1 MADVVGLDTF
11 IVHFEGYE
19 DHYVLIGG
27 AACSLWLGAQGLSF
41 RSTRDLDVVIIVEG
55 MNVEFVKLLWDFIS
69 DGKFASLEQ
78 ATGKPQLYRFYG
90 PETAGYPYMIELL
103 TRRLLDLPESVH
115 LAPMPLSDEISSLS
129 AILLDD
135 VYYYFVLEHR
145 EQIQGA
151 STIPGRCLIPLK
163 AKAWLDL
170 TKRRDDGDTNVR
182 MSDIRKHRNDVFR
195 LLIAM
200 PPAERVSLP
209 ATVQD
214 DLALF
219 LQAMQSDDATWA
231 AVEASV
237 QATSGNTLPSR
248 SESIDLIEQIFGL

>member
-1 MADVVGLDTF
+1 MP
-11 IVHFEGYE
+11 
-19 DHYVLIGG
+19 
-27 AACSLWLGAQGLSF
+27 
-41 RSTRDLDVVIIVEG
+41 
-55 MNVEFVKLLWDFIS
+55 IS
-69 DGKFASLEQ
+69 DE
-78 ATGKPQLYRFYG
+78 
-90 PETAGYPYMIELL
+90 
-103 TRRLLDLPESVH
+103 V
-115 LAPMPLSDEISSLS
+115 SSLS

-200 PPAERVSLP
+200 PPADRVSLP

-219 LQAMQSDDATWA
+219 LQSMQSDDATWA

-237 QATSGNTLPSR
+237 QATSGNSLPSR

>member
-41 RSTRDLDVVIIVEG
+41 RSTRDLDVVIIVER
-55 MNVEFVKLLWDFIS
+55 MNVEFARLLWDFIS
-69 DGKFASLEQ
+69 DAKFVSLEQ
-78 ATGKPQLYRFYG
+78 AIGKPQLYRFYG

-115 LAPMPLSDEISSLS
+115 LTPMPIGDEVSSLS

-135 VYYYFVLEHR
+135 KYYYFVLEHK
-145 EQIQGA
+145 EQIEGA
-151 STIPGRCLIPLK
+151 STIPGGCLIPLK

-170 TKRRDDGDTNVR
+170 TKRRVEGDTNVR
-182 MSDIRKHRNDVFR
+182 MSDILKHRNDVFR

-200 PPAERVSLP
+200 SPADRVSLP
-209 ATVQD
+209 PTIQD
-214 DLALF
+214 DLGRF
-219 LQAMQSDDATWA
+219 VQSMQGDDATWA

-237 QATSGNTLPSR
+237 QATSGNILPSR
-248 SESIDLIEQIFGL
+248 SESMDLINQIFGL